1 VVTSIAFFLHF
12 IFLISATAMTTV
24 GMLDSGFASHTVD
37 AVPTFVASNY
47 GALPKHKFCGMI
59 PDDGYM
65 RYVSFIKKRL

>member
-1 VVTSIAFFLHF
+1 
-12 IFLISATAMTTV
+12 MTTV